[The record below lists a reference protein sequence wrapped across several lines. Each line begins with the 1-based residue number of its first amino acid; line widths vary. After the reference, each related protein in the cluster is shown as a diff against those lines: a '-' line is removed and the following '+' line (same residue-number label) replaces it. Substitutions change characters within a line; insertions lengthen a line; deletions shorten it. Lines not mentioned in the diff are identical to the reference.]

1 MQMIATVFT
10 QRDETKGVSHTEP
23 VLNFRVQMHETLVV

>member
-10 QRDETKGVSHTEP
+10 ERDETKGVSHTEP
-23 VLNFRVQMHETLVV
+23 VLSFKVQIHENLLV